1 MVQVLELSVQDR
13 AALERLARSGVEP
26 YRRVRAA
33 GALLALAGGES
44 VRSVARELGAHQ
56 DTVRRW
62 RDRFLESGAAGV
74 GQVAPG
80 RGRKPQIAAATVAAI
95 VGDTV
100 AAVPDDGSVCWS
112 TRSLAARHG
121 VGKDTVARI

>member
-62 RDRFLESGAAGV
+62 RDRFLESGGGRCWPGGARSGS
-74 GQVAPG
+74 QAPDRG
-80 RGRKPQIAAATVAAI
+80 GHGGGDRGRH
-95 VGDTV
+95 G
-100 AAVPDDGSVCWS
+100 GGG
-112 TRSLAARHG
+112 AR
-121 VGKDTVARI
+121 